1 MIDKIPYENQDHYY
15 MGLAIA
21 QAQQAE
27 MLGEVPIGAVLVVD
41 NKVIALA
48 GNRRE
53 LWQDPTAH
61 AELIVL
67 REAAKRMESWR
78 LEGATLY
85 VTLEPCVMCMG
96 GIILARI
103 PRLVYGARDAKAG
116 AVGSIYNLAIDERF
130 NHNVEVLEGVFGEKC
145 GEMLTTF
152 FSALR
157 QRKKTEKQLRLLNE
171 DSEFSQ

>member
-1 MIDKIPYENQDHYY
+1 MD
-15 MGLAIA
+15 LALE
-21 QAQQAE
+21 QARQAE
-27 MLGEVPIGAVLVVD
+27 LLGEVPIGAVLVVD
-41 NKVIALA
+41 GQVIAA
-48 GNRRE
+48 SGNRRE

-67 REAAKRMESWR
+67 RAAAKRMASWR
-78 LEGATLY
+78 LDDATLY

-130 NHNVEVLEGVFGEKC
+130 NHNVAVTEGVCGDEC
-145 GEMLTTF
+145 GELLTTF
-152 FSALR
+152 FRTLR
-157 QRKKTEKQLRLLNE
+157 EKKKAEKRFRKAE
-171 DSEFSQ
+171 

>member
-1 MIDKIPYENQDHYY
+1 ME
-15 MGLAIA
+15 LALQ

-27 MLGEVPIGAVLVVD
+27 ALGEVPIGAVLVVD
-41 NKVIALA
+41 GQVVAVA

-67 REAAKRMESWR
+67 REAAKRLESWR

-96 GIILARI
+96 GIILARV

-116 AVGSIYNLAIDERF
+116 AVGSIYNLAVDGRF
-130 NHNVEVLEGVFGEKC
+130 NHNVEVTEGVCAEEC
-145 GEMLTTF
+145 GEMLTRF
-152 FSALR
+152 FRTLR
-157 QRKKTEKQLRLLNE
+157 QNKKLKKQR
-171 DSEFSQ
+171 SAAP

>member
-1 MIDKIPYENQDHYY
+1 MGKISSEKQDELY
-15 MGLAIA
+15 MGLALE
-21 QAQQAE
+21 QARQAE
-27 MLGEVPIGAVLVVD
+27 QLGEVPIGALLVVQGQI
-41 NKVIALA
+41 IAAA

-78 LEGATLY
+78 LDESTLY

-103 PRLVYGARDAKAG
+103 PRLVYGACDAKAG
-116 AVGSIYNLAIDERF
+116 AVGSLYNLAIDERF
-130 NHNVEVLEGVFGEKC
+130 NHNVDVTQGVC
-145 GEMLTTF
+145 GDECSEMLTDF
-152 FSALR
+152 FRGLR
-157 QRKKTEKQLRLLNE
+157 QKKKAKKLLSQKNDKLR
-171 DSEFSQ
+171 